1 MAWERSPAVIYE
13 IVDGR
18 AVLVDPDGTE
28 IITLNAVGTLVWEAL
43 DGTRGAP
50 ELATTI
56 APGLEGV
63 TLPEL
68 EHDIGEFLTEVE
80 EAGLI
85 TPSVGA

>member
-13 IVDGR
+13 TVDGR
-18 AVLVDPDGTE
+18 AVLVDPDATE
-28 IITLNAVGTLVWEAL
+28 IITFNAVGTLVWQAL
-43 DGTRGAP
+43 DGTRGVP
-50 ELATTI
+50 ELATAI

-68 EHDIGEFLTEVE
+68 EHDIGEFLNEVE
-80 EAGLI
+80 AAGLI